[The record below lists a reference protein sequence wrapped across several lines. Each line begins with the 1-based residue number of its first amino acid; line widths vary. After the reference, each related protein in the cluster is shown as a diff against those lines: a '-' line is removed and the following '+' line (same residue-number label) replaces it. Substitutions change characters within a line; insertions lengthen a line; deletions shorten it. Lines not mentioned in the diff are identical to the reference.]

1 VDFPEVIIPTQSQI
15 PNFLKILTLDR
26 FKSLSVIVSYSSDF
40 IKICSVNHILIFSL
54 DEPEVSSNTSTM
66 FCKQRDELVLRK
78 QAELNAIQRKSL
90 SKTKIDGYEEAL
102 RRSFELKVHS

>member
-1 VDFPEVIIPTQSQI
+1 
-15 PNFLKILTLDR
+15 
-26 FKSLSVIVSYSSDF
+26 
-40 IKICSVNHILIFSL
+40 
-54 DEPEVSSNTSTM
+54 M

-102 RRSFELKVHS
+102 RRSFEHLMSLKFHQTRIDTTVLVMF

>member
-1 VDFPEVIIPTQSQI
+1 
-15 PNFLKILTLDR
+15 
-26 FKSLSVIVSYSSDF
+26 
-40 IKICSVNHILIFSL
+40 
-54 DEPEVSSNTSTM
+54 M

-102 RRSFELKVHS
+102 RRSFELKVRT